1 MRERFRVTS
10 LRPLIKAA
18 GLPAFAEVSARS
30 RRSSLAAINPPSE
43 RRWTA
48 GKPAPSV
55 GRRQTSSGGLAVD
68 GTDLALAALGFAPPF
83 RRRFI
88 CVTSALAV
96 SSLGGLTTYEIKS
109 AGQAKLL
116 LVRAFLARENLTVA
130 PRTVSCHRRLLAANL
145 LWRAAE
151 HTTRPDAGARPW
163 AQPRTSLARPLSG
176 LQ

>member
-1 MRERFRVTS
+1 MRERFRANSIFQKSS
-10 LRPLIKAA
+10 L
-18 GLPAFAEVSARS
+18 FADVDKRS
-30 RRSSLAAINPPSE
+30 RPE
-43 RRWTA
+43 
-48 GKPAPSV
+48 
-55 GRRQTSSGGLAVD
+55 GRRTQGDGASGSSRRYTSSGGLAVD

-83 RRRFI
+83 RRRVS

-109 AGQAKLL
+109 AGQAELVS
-116 LVRAFLARENLTVA
+116 VRAFLARENLTVA

-145 LWRAAE
+145 FWRAAE

-163 AQPRTSLARPLSG
+163 AQPRRSLARSLSG